1 MRFPIL
7 IALLGMFGLFL
18 SCDNDT
24 IAPSEPEI
32 DLNLIVLNHDGPNV
46 NAPQLP
52 AGTYE
57 AAARFT
63 PADLGIAVGG
73 KLTEVHYFIQAPPET
88 LEIRIYSGSQG
99 NAPDKILYQR
109 DLSRGI
115 RGSAWNKHSLPTP
128 LTLNQEDVW
137 IALRFSHAV
146 ELRSLGC
153 DPGPARSNGDWLF
166 DAADASWQPLSQRAP
181 IDINWNIRAAVDR

>member
-1 MRFPIL
+1 MRIFGF
-7 IALLGMFGLFL
+7 IALLGIFFL
-18 SCDNDT
+18 SVSCENDT

-57 AAARFT
+57 GAVRFT
-63 PADLGIAVGG
+63 PSDLGIAVGG

-88 LEIRIYSGSQG
+88 LEMRIYSGSAG
-99 NAPDKILYQR
+99 NNPDKVLYQR

-115 RGSAWNKHSLPTP
+115 RGSAWNKHTLSNPI
-128 LTLNQEDVW
+128 TLNQDDIW
-137 IALRFSHAV
+137 IGLRFSHSID
-146 ELRSLGC
+146 LRSLGC
-153 DPGPARSNGDWLF
+153 DPGPAETNGDWLF
-166 DAADASWQPLSQRAP
+166 DSADGNWLPLSQRAA